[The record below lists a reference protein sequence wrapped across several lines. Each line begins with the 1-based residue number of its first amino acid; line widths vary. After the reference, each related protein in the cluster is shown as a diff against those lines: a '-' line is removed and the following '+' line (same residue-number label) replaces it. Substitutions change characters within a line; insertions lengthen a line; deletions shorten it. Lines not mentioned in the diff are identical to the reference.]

1 MGLTRGFSVV
11 REVRYEQSLCIHY
24 NDGIRRNEVDSVE
37 SADLLGPGVVKVLRN
52 LNISEIDLQ
61 KEV

>member
-1 MGLTRGFSVV
+1 MALTRGFSVV
-11 REVRYEQSLCIHY
+11 REIRYEQGLCVHY
-24 NDGIRRNEVDSVE
+24 NDGVRRNVMDSVE
-37 SADLLGPGVVKVLRN
+37 SVDLLGPGVVKVLRN

>member
-11 REVRYEQSLCIHY
+11 REIRYEQSLCVDY
-24 NDGIRRNEVDSVE
+24 NNGVRRNEMDSAE
-37 SADLLGPGVVKVLRN
+37 SVDLLGPGVVEILRN

>member
-11 REVRYEQSLCIHY
+11 REIRYEQSLCDHY
-24 NDGIRRNEVDSVE
+24 NDGVRRNEMDSVE
-37 SADLLGPGVVKVLRN
+37 SVDLLGPGVVKVLRN